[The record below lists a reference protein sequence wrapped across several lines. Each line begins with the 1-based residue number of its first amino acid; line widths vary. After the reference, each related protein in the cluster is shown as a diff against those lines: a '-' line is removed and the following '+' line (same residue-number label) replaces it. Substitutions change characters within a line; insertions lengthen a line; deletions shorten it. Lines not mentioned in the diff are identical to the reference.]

1 MFALQMYNNGKYT
14 ASIVVKETCSAE
26 VEVERHCHSETG
38 AIEKMHFDIVLRL
51 VSLVATFH
59 PCRFSPLLFFPLF
72 CSLSSAASLQAVILS
87 TSG

>member
-14 ASIVVKETCSAE
+14 ASIVVKETRSAE
-26 VEVERHCHSETG
+26 VEVERHG